1 MRVYFNGCW
10 EECKWICNIAF
21 DDVFS
26 AFDLLRNVK
35 CLLSHYSL
43 LMKAVSGGF
52 FHHFSWIKL
61 SLKCLSLKVCKG
73 IIKLS
78 PGLRQDNTE
87 TNRDRVLPGM
97 FNYK

>member
-1 MRVYFNGCW
+1 MQTVTLNNVSGKTSSENFFLNISAIRVYFNGCW

-26 AFDLLRNVK
+26 SFDLVRNVK

-52 FHHFSWIKL
+52 FHHFLDKVITEMFV
-61 SLKCLSLKVCKG
+61 LKVC
-73 IIKLS
+73 
-78 PGLRQDNTE
+78 
-87 TNRDRVLPGM
+87 
-97 FNYK
+97 